1 MDRLFRLLPKKHSA
15 FKAFAHDFSEAI
27 FIRDSDDEARV
38 RAALEAK
45 GISWE
50 YAKRAKASALYRRIR
65 RYIPPSHIL
74 YARLK
79 ALFEAYK
86 DMVCSIGKG
95 RKRRFF
101 SPQAWEM
108 AQRLLDL
115 ALRGLLSDPPGIS
128 LYFLMGHDRD
138 GLPLYRTIRG
148 TSSTEGGVHM
158 AIRRVFGSLQASP
171 ELAEAL
177 LLNWILRH
185 NKKVVLTSH
194 TLINSFMSHLRSA
207 TETGQES
214 NTVDIMTYGL
224 QMRLW
229 R

>member
-1 MDRLFRLLPKKHSA
+1 
-15 FKAFAHDFSEAI
+15 
-27 FIRDSDDEARV
+27 
-38 RAALEAK
+38 
-45 GISWE
+45 
-50 YAKRAKASALYRRIR
+50 
-65 RYIPPSHIL
+65 
-74 YARLK
+74 LK
-79 ALFEAYK
+79 ALFKAYK

-95 RKRRFF
+95 HKRRFF
-101 SPQAWEM
+101 SSQAWEM
-108 AQRLLDL
+108 VQRLLDL
-115 ALRGLLSDPPGIS
+115 ALHGLLSDPPGIS

-194 TLINSFMSHLRSA
+194 TLINSFISHLRLA
-207 TETGQES
+207 TKTGQES
-214 NTVDIMTYGL
+214 NTMDIMTYGL